1 MAGSFSED
9 IEDIWLAV
17 LVRIFEDIED
27 VELEPHVEAA
37 EHPPKKRSSKRISI
51 EDLAEKS
58 ILQPRHRM
66 LDMSSLRPR
75 HARHV
80 EGAQSTKK

>member
-1 MAGSFSED
+1 MSGSFSED
-9 IEDIWLAV
+9 IVEDI
-17 LVRIFEDIED
+17 EDIED

-37 EHPPKKRSSKRISI
+37 EHQKKKRSSKRISI

-66 LDMSSLRPR
+66 LDMSSLRF
-75 HARHV
+75 ALIKI
-80 EGAQSTKK
+80 SLCT